1 MNQEQLSQV
10 ESLCEILYNSSNP
23 QDRAHAQQQL
33 LSLQSSAEYIPQCQY
48 ILDNSS
54 NSYALLLASNSLTKL
69 ITTHWNNFS
78 VPQRVEIRNYILTY
92 LASHGPRLEDFVITS
107 LTQLVCR
114 ITKLG
119 WFDDVQHRELV
130 EEVTK
135 FLQATVDHCIIG
147 LKILNCLVDELNLPT
162 SGRTLPQHRKTAVSF
177 RDVCLLSI
185 FQISL
190 TTLRQLSVNAIMGA
204 TPQQERKMRQQALML
219 SNNCLGFDFIG
230 TNPDESADDIGTIQV
245 PSSWRNVIQD
255 PSTMSML
262 LDFYKSS
269 EPEASKEAMQSL
281 IHLSAV
287 RRSLFPT
294 DKERAVFLQSMMNG
308 IREILRERTGL
319 QHQDNY
325 HEFCRLLGRL
335 KANYQ
340 LSELVKA
347 DGYIEWL
354 ELASAFS
361 VQSFQQW
368 QWSTNSIHYLLALW
382 GRLVAAVPYVR
393 PEAGAKNH
401 LLALQ
406 QSVLNVVQ
414 AYIKAM
420 IESVEVV
427 LMSDGTVEDP
437 LEDEGSLKEQLDRLP
452 VICRFQYDIVATY
465 ILSLFDPAMQH
476 YQEVLS
482 VLTPEGPAEA
492 MRRAEVLEGQLTW
505 LVYIVGAVIGGYSL
519 TDATALDGEET
530 IDASLSRRVLQLAQG
545 VDYRLSSTGG
555 RAKCQER
562 LELALLYY
570 MQTFRRQ
577 YMNVPAGPDRMGMF
591 QATPVISMVGG
602 NGIEYQQ
609 PSLKQEIFQRMFDHL
624 GLGDHSTVVNIV
636 VTKIGN
642 NLKYWP
648 DSEEILSR
656 TLGLFQDMAAGY
668 STKLLM
674 TLDTV
679 QFLMQHH
686 TPEFFPFLG
695 LESNM
700 RNRTAFQLTLT
711 RLIFANME
719 ELSDTFDTFMEP
731 ILVMLGQ
738 LNNAPDLRQPSVKLA
753 LIGVFRDLRGIASAT
768 NNRRSYCSFFEMLY
782 PNFFP
787 IFSRTAEIWYD
798 SQPVMT
804 ALLKF
809 LQELTLNKAQ
819 RLVFEQ
825 SSPNGILLFREASK
839 VIVAYGS
846 RLAQAPITGNDIYKE
861 KYKGITMILNLL
873 STALSGNY
881 VNFGVF
887 ALYNDKALEDA
898 LNVSLELCLSVPI
911 EAVGAYPKFS
921 KAYFSLFEIL
931 FRNHTET
938 LLALETPV
946 FLQILKA
953 QHDGITS
960 LDTPLAAQCSNTID
974 HLASYYFKNNKP
986 GSSNPKPGIVALNHH
1001 LNAEPSILSKI
1012 MATLF
1017 NQLLFGPIANQWSVT
1032 RPILSLMLASEQAFT
1047 EYKASLL
1054 ATQSPENQQ
1063 QLEEAFGKLLS
1074 ELQLNLENTNRDR
1087 FTQKLAGFRL
1097 TVRSFLTM

>member
-1 MNQEQLSQV
+1 MNAEQLAQV
-10 ESLCEILYNSSNP
+10 ESLCDVLYNSSDQQN
-23 QDRAHAQQQL
+23 RAHAQQQL

-54 NSYALLLASNSLTKL
+54 SGYALLLASTSLTKL

-78 VPQRVEIRNYILTY
+78 ASQRVDIRNYILSY
-92 LASHGPRLEDFVITS
+92 LASKGPHLDNFVITS
-107 LTQLVCR
+107 LIQLVCR

-119 WFDDVQHRELV
+119 WFDDVQHREIV
-130 EEVTK
+130 DEVTK

-147 LKILNCLVDELNLPT
+147 LKILNALVGELNLPT

-177 RDVCLLSI
+177 RDVCLLAI

-190 TTLRQLSVNAIMGA
+190 TTLRQLSMNSVLGA
-204 TPQQERKMRQQALML
+204 TPEQERKMRHQALSL
-219 SNNCLGFDFIG
+219 STACLSFDFIG

-255 PSTMSML
+255 AETMTIMF
-262 LDFYKSS
+262 DFYKSS
-269 EPEASKEAMQSL
+269 EPEASKMAMQSL
-281 IHLSAV
+281 ILLAAV

-294 DKERAVFLQSMMNG
+294 DKERGVFLQRMMAG
-308 IREILRERTGL
+308 IREVLRDRTGL

-340 LSELVKA
+340 LSELVRTE
-347 DGYIEWL
+347 GYIEWL
-354 ELASAFS
+354 ELASSFS

-393 PEAGAKNH
+393 PDAGARNH
-401 LLALQ
+401 LQCLQ
-406 QSVLNVVQ
+406 TSVMSVVQ

-420 IESVEVV
+420 IDSVEVV
-427 LMSDGTVEDP
+427 LMSDGTVDDP
-437 LEDEGSLKEQLDRLP
+437 LEDEGSLREQLDRLP
-452 VICRFQYDIVATY
+452 VVCRFQYESVAQF
-465 ILSLFDPAMQH
+465 ILTLFDPAMQH
-476 YQEVLS
+476 YQDVLS

-492 MRRAEVLEGQLTW
+492 MRRAEMLEGQLTW

-519 TDATALDGEET
+519 TDTTAMDGEET

-545 VDYRLSSTGG
+545 VDFRLSSTGG

-577 YMNVPAGPDRMGMF
+577 YMNIPHHPGSSSLGSRAPIL
-591 QATPVISMVGG
+591 AMVGG
-602 NGIEYQQ
+602 SGGIDYQ
-609 PSLKQEIFQRMFDHL
+609 PSLKQEIFQRMFEHL
-624 GLGDHSTVVNIV
+624 GLGDHTAVVNIV

-648 DSEEILSR
+648 DSEEIIGR
-656 TLGLFQDMAAGY
+656 TLSLFLDMASGY
-668 STKLLM
+668 STKLLLS
-674 TLDTV
+674 LDTV
-679 QFLMQHH
+679 QYLLLHH
-686 TPEFFPFLG
+686 TPEHFPFLG

-700 RNRTAFQLTLT
+700 RHRTTFHTTLV
-711 RLIFANME
+711 RLIFSNLDEM
-719 ELSDTFDTFMEP
+719 SDTFDSFMEP
-731 ILVMLGQ
+731 ILTVMGQ
-738 LNNAPDLRQPSVKLA
+738 LNNTPDLRQESVRAA
-753 LIGVFRDLRGIASAT
+753 LIGICRDLRGITAAS
-768 NNRRSYCSFFEMLY
+768 NNRRTYAILFEMVY
-782 PNFFP
+782 PTYFP
-787 IFSRTAEIWYD
+787 VFARAAEIWYD
-798 SQPVMT
+798 TLPVMT
-804 ALLKF
+804 SLLKF
-809 LQELTLNKAQ
+809 LQEFVFNKAQ

-825 SSPNGILLFREASK
+825 SSPNGILLFRETSK
-839 VIVAYGS
+839 IIVAYGS
-846 RLAQAPITGNDIYKE
+846 RLGQVPVTGNDLYKE
-861 KYKGITMILNLL
+861 KYKGITMILNVLTT
-873 STALSGNY
+873 SLSGNY

-898 LNVSLELCLSVPI
+898 LNVALELSLSVPVEEVI
-911 EAVGAYPKFS
+911 SYPKFA
-921 KAYFSLFEIL
+921 KAYFAFFEIL

-946 FLQILKA
+946 FLQIIKA

-960 LDTPLAAQCSNTID
+960 LDTPLAAQCANTID
-974 HLASYYFKNNKP
+974 HLATYFFKYNKP
-986 GSSNPKPGIVALNHH
+986 GAANPKPGIVALNHH
-1001 LNAEPSILSKI
+1001 LNSEPTLLSKM

-1017 NQLLFGPIANQWSVT
+1017 NQLLFGPMSNQWAVT

-1063 QLEEAFGKLLS
+1063 QLTEAFNKLL
-1074 ELQLNLENTNRDR
+1074 LDVQRNLENANRDR

-1097 TVRSFLTM
+1097 SVRSFLTM